1 MTRKQLE
8 EYRSN
13 RDEIRELEYR
23 LAHLGEDETL
33 IVSSVVM
40 DYRTGFPRPRT
51 VTGIDENEYGRR
63 RRMYQATL
71 TRIRGEC
78 EEVEQWIEQIPD
90 ALTRRIFRMRFVD
103 GLTQREIGKRVYLSQ
118 ASVSEKISAF
128 LKVR

>member
-13 RDEIRELEYR
+13 ESEIRELEYR

-40 DYRTGFPRPRT
+40 DYRTGFPKPRT
-51 VTGIDENEYGRR
+51 ITGIDTNACERR
-63 RRMYQATL
+63 RAMYKKTL
-71 TRIRGEC
+71 AKLKASNA
-78 EEVEQWIEQIPD
+78 EVEQWIEQIPD
-90 ALTRRIFRMRFVD
+90 GQLRRIFRMRFVD